1 MATIISDVF
10 GDLKIALRKIN
21 DAAIAVAT
29 VDKIIDNVVLV
40 TFTNHVIE
48 NYNLLIVSGQRFQ
61 RNNIVGAFN
70 NIIASHRIDSCVEI
84 INHILVLILMQVL
97 SAKVNFVVDQQP
109 VKHMHENICLTRVA
123 WPANKHPKG
132 ICWHTRVALFVITFC
147 SQTGVVIRNFHF
159 FFCYIYGKN
168 MSMKKWRKLVDE
180 KAEVEQQNDKIL
192 AVIKNNKINKE
203 FGQLSGEDLF
213 KPITSRL
220 DKLQVGT
227 ASKEEEEQIPDY
239 GMDEF
244 DLNNPFDEDFRPDAE
259 TPPPS
264 PLPTPP
270 PSPPLPPSPP
280 PSYYTSSPPPSP
292 LPPLAEEE
300 EMEEVQPSGGVKP
313 KESKWGPPQEL
324 VIKGSESVDLQTLNR
339 MLTVN
344 KDNPN
349 YFVKSETSK
358 FHNYTLAD
366 IKKARD
372 AILERRQGKFMPPA
386 DWMPDVDDDEPDRE
400 MEGSGSVDP
409 NALVERLHISLAS
422 IQAGNTSLKLKKQ
435 VQQML
440 GLLVKLKEITQKEA
454 RKILGTII

>member
-1 MATIISDVF
+1 
-10 GDLKIALRKIN
+10 
-21 DAAIAVAT
+21 
-29 VDKIIDNVVLV
+29 
-40 TFTNHVIE
+40 
-48 NYNLLIVSGQRFQ
+48 
-61 RNNIVGAFN
+61 
-70 NIIASHRIDSCVEI
+70 
-84 INHILVLILMQVL
+84 
-97 SAKVNFVVDQQP
+97 
-109 VKHMHENICLTRVA
+109 
-123 WPANKHPKG
+123 
-132 ICWHTRVALFVITFC
+132 
-147 SQTGVVIRNFHF
+147 
-159 FFCYIYGKN
+159 
-168 MSMKKWRKLVDE
+168 MSMKKWQKLASE

-220 DKLQVGT
+220 DKLQVGDSNSV
-227 ASKEEEEQIPDY
+227 AEPKEEVPDY

-259 TPPPS
+259 TPPPT
-264 PLPTPP
+264 PTPS
-270 PSPPLPPSPP
+270 PSPLPPSPP

-324 VIKGSESVDLQTLNR
+324 VIKGSESIELQTLNR
-339 MLTVN
+339 LLTVN
-344 KDNPN
+344 KNNPN
-349 YFVKSETSK
+349 YVVKSEKSK
-358 FHNYTLAD
+358 FEGYTMAD

-372 AILERRQGKFMPPA
+372 EILERRKRGIKIPIQQL
-386 DWMPDVDDDEPDRE
+386 MPDVDDDEPDRE

-409 NALVERLHISLAS
+409 NALVERLHLSLAS

-435 VQQML
+435 VKQML

-454 RKILGTII
+454 HKILGSII